1 MNMGK
6 IIVLVAE
13 GCPACSQLRE
23 KIDGDDRFE
32 LMDVTTNPEA
42 KRLANEFGIKAV
54 PSFLFPNKRGEL
66 CELNAKGKA
75 EKCIRDEHKYDH
87 KHGKK

>member
-1 MNMGK
+1 MPKNAK

-13 GCPACSQLRE
+13 GCPACFQLRG

-42 KRLANEFGIKAV
+42 RLLAKKLGITGV
-54 PSFLFPNKRGEL
+54 PSFLYSNKKGQI
-66 CELNAKGKA
+66 CTLNEEGKA
-75 EKCIRDEHKYDH
+75 GKCTKEKP
-87 KHGKK
+87 KHVKE